1 MNTPNESQAPDSPP
15 AAEAPE
21 DNAADGVAK
30 PRDLAQLPSFSRSML
45 KVSMPVSVHLATKRE
60 SVQEIVEI
68 VPGSIIKFDKGCD
81 ELLHMVVGGQAVA
94 EGEAVKVGDKFGF
107 RVTAMLLPREHF
119 VPVKRPRAG

>member
-1 MNTPNESQAPDSPP
+1 MNTPNDPQASPNSA
-15 AAEAPE
+15 AAEAPA
-21 DNAADGVAK
+21 DNGAEK
-30 PRDLAQLPSFSRSML
+30 PLDFAQLPSLSRSML
-45 KVSMPVSVHLATKRE
+45 KVRMPVAVHLATKRE
-60 SVQEIVEI
+60 CVQEIVEI